1 MLLLSEVVRKAPVIM
16 WQVNKDLKEV
26 KEEPQSY
33 LDDTMHMA
41 GAAGAPLEG
50 WQNGETKGGG

>member
-26 KEEPQSY
+26 LGFELRKWIQRQEVNQKGPSREKEDFAYGCP
-33 LDDTMHMA
+33 
-41 GAAGAPLEG
+41 GV
-50 WQNGETKGGG
+50 